1 MMAKPLDKETLDCSV
16 DENADSS
23 AGKMRPSKITLPST
37 MEIDEATKL
46 HKKLQKSA
54 ARGVDINLDAEK
66 VETIDTAILQL
77 LLSFV
82 REVRGN
88 GNSVNW
94 QSPSEPLFKTAEMIG
109 LGAELGLEESH
120 ATS

>member
-1 MMAKPLDKETLDCSV
+1 MAKPL
-16 DENADSS
+16 
-23 AGKMRPSKITLPST
+23 GKNTSDGSIDGDAESRALNIRPGKITLPAI
-37 MEIDEATKL
+37 MEIDEAVKL

-54 ARGVDINLDAEK
+54 ARGVDIQLDAEK
-66 VETIDTAILQL
+66 VETIDTPILQL

-94 QSPSEPLFKTAEMIG
+94 QSCSGPLLRTADLMG
-109 LGAELGLEESH
+109 LGAELGLEKNH